1 VTLGLKS
8 SSWRRIF
15 IGSHSLPPSGSPF
28 RSFTPPPA
36 AAETR
41 RRPPLRL
48 HSGHLQLQVSFWP
61 SLAACP
67 AGSSAGSPE
76 LAVPAPPPPAKGWI
90 AILQICLGC
99 FVLDSGPGCKE
110 LYLGFLTIQSSA
122 LENF

>member
-48 HSGHLQLQVSFWP
+48 HSGHLQLLGEL
-61 SLAACP
+61 LA
-67 AGSSAGSPE
+67 E
-76 LAVPAPPPPAKGWI
+76 PAPPPPAKGWI